1 MTKDEF
7 IQLMQYPREWREW
20 DMLPDELIDAQ
31 MAEYQPGC
39 EQATERFRNAA
50 FHFWLQ
56 KRPDKYTLLKLIK
69 LSYLD
74 PDPLMSYELRKGG
87 IANAENADDKDVAQA
102 LRQNR
107 I

>member
-20 DMLPDELIDAQ
+20 DMLPDALIDAQ
-31 MAEYQPGC
+31 MADYQSGS
-39 EQATERFRNAA
+39 EQHAGRYRNAA
-50 FHFWLQ
+50 FHYWLQ
-56 KRPDKYTLLKLIK
+56 QEPGKEILLKLIR

-74 PDPLMSYELRKGG
+74 PDPLASFVFRKEH
-87 IANAENADDKDVAQA
+87 IASIEHLDAEVVQA

>member
-1 MTKDEF
+1 MTRNEF

-20 DMLPDELIDAQ
+20 DMLPDKLLDAQ
-31 MAEYQPGC
+31 MAEYQPGN
-39 EQATERFRNAA
+39 EQNAGRYRNAA

-56 KRPDKYTLLKLIK
+56 QRPGKAILLKLIR

-74 PDPLMSYELRKGG
+74 PDPLASYAFRTEHL
-87 IANAENADDKDVAQA
+87 AHVENADEDVAQA

>member
-1 MTKDEF
+1 MTRNEF

-20 DMLPDELIDAQ
+20 SMLPDALLDAQ
-31 MAEYQPGC
+31 MAEYQPGS
-39 EQATERFRNAA
+39 EQNAGRYRNAA

-56 KRPDKYTLLKLIK
+56 QRPGKAILMKLIR

-74 PDPLMSYELRKGG
+74 PDPLASYAFRKEH
-87 IANAENADDKDVAQA
+87 IANAENLDEEVAQA